1 VAGPLSERDDRD
13 RGRPLTGGCLC
24 AAVRYEASGEPYHSG
39 YCHCVTC
46 RRASGAPVVAW
57 FSVKLKDFRLLQGET
72 RSFESSDHGRRR
84 HCGSCG
90 TQLFFDDDDF
100 PDEIDITNASL
111 DEPERV
117 PPDFHLYDKSRI
129 DWVRFGDG
137 LRHFDE
143 KRQGERQ

>member
-1 VAGPLSERDDRD
+1 MAGPQSERDDRD
-13 RGRPLTGGCLC
+13 QGRPLTGGCLC
-24 AAVRYEASGEPYHSG
+24 GAVRYEADGEPYHSG

-57 FSVKLKDFRLLQGET
+57 FSVKLAAFRLLQGET
-72 RSFESSDHGRRR
+72 RTFESSEHGRRR
-84 HCGSCG
+84 FCVGCG

-117 PPDFHLYDKSRI
+117 PPGFHLYDKSRI
-129 DWVRFGDG
+129 AWVRFGDG
-137 LRHFDE
+137 LRHFHE
-143 KRQGERQ
+143 KRT